1 MEVNFLE
8 GPHGLAKD
16 CPKGTFFFD
25 RDRKA
30 LTINGSILTQGIYV
44 EDIVKVSNLTG
55 TYFQAKYDSLQ
66 DNFVHT
72 YYIVNDTESNY
83 ILTSEANFINAKTL
97 YTGDLLF
104 FGKIKIKGQFYKV
117 AHVFSKQTSQIITS
131 GKGEWGSITG
141 NIINQT
147 DLQQVLNSIINDCS
161 QSAQQ
166 LRNALDEM
174 SSNLQEQDSQLEEQ
188 WMLLNQYQ
196 LTLEQHRLKI
206 AELETTVNSGIQID
220 AITHSFI
227 PYSRWVIL
235 TKPDAQDR
243 PTDTSKLRKNVIY
256 YVYDDEDYDILFTV
270 DADRGI
276 LTLSGCTVDGDT
288 LIIPYSAQIQV
299 VNDGTTLRLSKA

>member
-1 MEVNFLE
+1 MIVDFVKGAQARYDNQE
-8 GPHGLAKD
+8 GVFFYAKD
-16 CPKGTFFFD
+16 T
-25 RDRKA
+25 KA
-30 LTINGSILTQGIYV
+30 LFLNGIKLTSGVNI
-44 EDIVKVSNLTG
+44 DNIVKVSDLNSGNLNFLLNTI
-55 TYFQAKYDSLQ
+55 T
-66 DNFVHT
+66 DNQLHI
-72 YYIVNDTESNY
+72 YYILNDTDTPYLWNAAVTCLGVE
-83 ILTSEANFINAKTL
+83 TIN
-97 YTGDLLF
+97 TGDLLVL
-104 FGKIKIKGQFYKV
+104 GKYNSSIIKHVIGLNAKQPIKEN
-117 AHVFSKQTSQIITS
+117 SS
-131 GKGEWGSITG
+131 GKWGSITG

-206 AELETTVNSGIQID
+206 AELEATVNSGIQID

-276 LTLSGCTVDGDT
+276 LTLSGCTIDGDT